1 MKNTYFYTDEQEPK
15 TLIVTI
21 HAPYNRTANIESY
34 LAEFHNLI
42 RTNGNSY
49 AHEYNLKLRTIDPS
63 YFITKGKLH
72 ELKDLVDEHGIEHVI
87 FSETLSPQQ
96 ERNLTDYLDC
106 TICDR
111 TRLILE
117 IFEKS
122 AHSGEG
128 KMQVEIA
135 KLQYEKT
142 RLAGKGIYMSQQSGV
157 LGMRGGFG
165 ETLKEREK
173 RHIEKTIDGLKKQLK
188 KLEVIRDTQRKQ
200 RRNNQVPQICL
211 IGYTNAGKSTILN
224 ALTNA
229 DVLAEDKLFATL
241 DTTTRKLFINGKE
254 KGVISDTVG
263 FIQQLPPHLIEA
275 FKSTLSELNYADLLL
290 HIIDASDSNWQVHI
304 RVVNDILEDLGVNK
318 PILHVFN
325 KCDRVENFESLKNEA
340 SAYQPYVMVDAL
352 SKPGLHLLI
361 EYLDQWHRNG
371 TTEIAPKII
380 TVRS

>member
-1 MKNTYFYTDEQEPK
+1 MKDTYFYPDEQEPK

-34 LAEFHNLI
+34 FAEFNNLI

-49 AHEYNLKLRTIDPS
+49 VAEYSIKLRAIDPS

-72 ELKDLVDEHGIEHVI
+72 ELKALVDEHHIEHII
-87 FSETLSPQQ
+87 FSETLSSQQ

-188 KLEVIRDTQRKQ
+188 KLEQIRETQRK
-200 RRNNQVPQICL
+200 RRLNNQVPQICL

-241 DTTTRKLFINGKE
+241 DTTTRKLFIMGKE

-290 HIIDASDSNWQVHI
+290 HIIDASDPNWQLHI
-304 RVVNDILEDLGVNK
+304 RVVNEILEDLGVNK
-318 PILHVFN
+318 PMLYVFN
-325 KCDRVENFESLKNEA
+325 KCDKVDNFELLKTET
-340 SAYQPYVMVDAL
+340 STYQPYVMIDAL
-352 SKPGLHLLI
+352 SKQGMHFLI
-361 EYLDQWHRNG
+361 EYLDQWHANNKAEV
-371 TTEIAPKII
+371 TLKPAVEQN
-380 TVRS
+380 

>member
-1 MKNTYFYTDEQEPK
+1 MKNYFYTDQQEPE

-21 HAPYNRTANIESY
+21 QAPYNRTTNIESY
-34 LAEFHNLI
+34 FAEFHNLL
-42 RTNGNSY
+42 RTNGNTY
-49 AHEYNLKLRTIDPS
+49 DYEYNLKLRTIDPS
-63 YFITKGKLH
+63 YFITKGKLN
-72 ELKDLVDEHGIEHVI
+72 ELKELVEEHGIEQII
-87 FSETLSPQQ
+87 FSETLSSQQ

-106 TICDR
+106 SICDR

-142 RLAGKGIYMSQQSGV
+142 RLAGKGIHLSQQSGA

-173 RHIEKTIDGLKKQLK
+173 RHIEKTIDGLKKQLL
-188 KLEVIRDTQRKQ
+188 KLEQIRETQRK
-200 RRNNQVPQICL
+200 RRLNNKVPQICL

-224 ALTNA
+224 ALTNS

-241 DTTTRKLFINGKE
+241 DTTTRKLFVQGKE

-290 HIIDASDSNWQVHI
+290 HIIDASDSNWKLHI
-304 RVVNDILEDLGVNK
+304 RVVNDILHDLGVHK
-318 PILHVFN
+318 PMLYVFN
-325 KCDRVENFESLKNEA
+325 KCDKVENFESLKNEA
-340 SAYQPYVMVDAL
+340 AAYQPYVMIDAL
-352 SKPGLHLLI
+352 SKQGLALLL
-361 EYLDQWHRNG
+361 EYLEQWNKGESQADRLKNP
-371 TTEIAPKII
+371 T
-380 TVRS
+380 SN